1 MTEQQLSALFDRLRG
16 GDSTAFEELY
26 HGMKTPLYTVIC
38 RVVHHRETAEDIMQ
52 ELFLKLYRSPPE
64 QAVNK
69 KRAWIYRM
77 ACNLAID
84 ALRRREH
91 AELTEDILPSDG
103 SMAERI
109 GLRLDLERAMA
120 ALPLEEREVAALHLG
135 GGLTF
140 REITAAT
147 GLSLPAVYRRY
158 RKAIAALRGALNGG
172 TV

>member
-1 MTEQQLSALFDRLRG
+1 MREQQLAALFDRLRG
-16 GDSTAFEELY
+16 GDSAAFVELY

-38 RVVHHRETAEDIMQ
+38 RIVHNRETAEDVLQ
-52 ELFLKLYRSPPE
+52 ETFLKLYRSPPE
-64 QAVNK
+64 PSVNK
-69 KRAWIYRM
+69 KRAWVYRV

-91 AELTEDILPSDG
+91 SELTEEVIPSDT

-109 GLRLDLERAMA
+109 CLRLDLDRAMA
-120 ALPLEEREVAALHLG
+120 ALPLETREIAALHLT

-140 REITAAT
+140 GEIAEVT

-158 RKAIAALRGALNGG
+158 RKAIAALRDTLNGG